1 MASLSSASSSYS
13 NNNHHTT
20 HPLGQQPQQPQPQQ
34 PQQQQQQQT
43 QQQPVS
49 LPSSSPASTPA
60 AAVAAAAAAASS
72 TQKVICFTTAFAPLS
87 PPLSHAG
94 SPALL
99 PDSPQLAMPPLAPL
113 QHKIRARR
121 TSPNPHKLRSR
132 SLPNL
137 LKLDA
142 FEPSSAPSQT
152 PTVSAPSPKHSSHHI
167 HLHHT
172 YRHRKHVNS
181 HKKGSLSFAKSSP
194 PSLLLHTP
202 FSISIPK
209 SAHTTKP
216 TSTATA
222 PHNTPFVYDMS
233 LPLDLM
239 PPVNTTSLREID
251 LQEIFKNPQ
260 LRHDIVFDPQLQF
273 RPNLDGE
280 RGKRKRAST
289 EKYWDTIVFELEA
302 LAACTNPKD
311 GSTSINADSKL
322 PYLFVSM
329 RDILDSLLPLKDRA
343 YVDSVLDPELL
354 LRQLRHC
361 ALDFGSLANWLS
373 TVFKAHC
380 APMRD
385 SWVDQMVARIESGVV
400 NRSARRIVEG
410 LRMTFAI
417 LEAMKLDVANHQ
429 IRTLRPV
436 LVDTA
441 IEFEQ
446 GYYHQVLE
454 KGKFSLQ
461 DSLTWYNKNVL
472 KYKEKHPG
480 HKASELYRSA
490 FCYGL
495 TMLLSCASEDIVTEF
510 PSSFGF
516 DFARLADFRAEVR
529 QIVCMHLCVTLFDQL
544 MQSRLAK
551 ATHMPTPQRKAI
563 FVNSKTPAEVEKL
576 KADILAIIG
585 DAYGNTKW
593 TKNTGTIALELAR
606 RVETAVSAPTKRTQ
620 FIPDADLVDMAT
632 GWLSKYLQPKSQL
645 YKIVESRVT
654 GALVDISCKSMAA
667 LSALETVP
675 SLSSLPSIA
684 STDGK
689 PNSVETAAKKEIESL
704 AAKVLVLTR
713 FHWGVFGKYYIAYA
727 TLGGKAGDSPMS
739 SSDESGLVSK
749 TQQPA
754 SNKSR
759 LEVGATKNSSAST
772 TSPNSTDN
780 EITQAL

>member
-1 MASLSSASSSYS
+1 MNP
-13 NNNHHTT
+13 NNDHHT
-20 HPLGQQPQQPQPQQ
+20 HHHLG
-34 PQQQQQQQT
+34 QQQQT
-43 QQQPVS
+43 QQQS
-49 LPSSSPASTPA
+49 LDMP
-60 AAVAAAAAAASS
+60 ASS
-72 TQKVICFTTAFAPLS
+72 TASNAPPTKVQFFSTAFPPLS

-94 SPALL
+94 SPALS
-99 PDSPQLAMPPLAPL
+99 PATTQVPQLASQKLPTQELTESSSKPVG
-113 QHKIRARR
+113 RR
-121 TSPNPHKLRSR
+121 SSPNPHKLRSR

-142 FEPSSAPSQT
+142 FEQPPSPPMVGA
-152 PTVSAPSPKHSSHHI
+152 PKHSPHHT
-167 HLHHT
+167 HLQHT

-181 HKKGSLSFAKSSP
+181 HKKGSLAFAKPSS

-202 FSISIPK
+202 TVAASISIPTT
-209 SAHTTKP
+209 SAHMTRP
-216 TSTATA
+216 MPLSSSTSSS
-222 PHNTPFVYDMS
+222 PFVYDLSM
-233 LPLDLM
+233 PLDLM

-289 EKYWDTIVFELEA
+289 EKYWDTIVAELEA
-302 LAACTNPKD
+302 LVACSDPSDEN
-311 GSTSINADSKL
+311 TSINANSKL

-361 ALDFGSLANWLS
+361 ALDFNSLANWLS

-385 SWVDQMVARIESGVV
+385 SWVDQMVARIESGIAT
-400 NRSARRIVEG
+400 RSARRVVEG

-454 KGKFSLQ
+454 KGKFSLE
-461 DSLTWYNKNVL
+461 DSFAWYNKNLV
-472 KYKEKHPG
+472 KYTASHPDQ
-480 HKASELYRSA
+480 KVSEIYRSA

-529 QIVCMHLCVTLFDQL
+529 QIVCMHLCITLFDQL
-544 MQSRLAK
+544 LQTRLAK
-551 ATHMPTPQRKAI
+551 TTTMTNPQRRAI
-563 FVNSKTPAEVEKL
+563 FVNSKTPEEVEKM
-576 KADILAIIG
+576 KTDIMAIIA

-606 RVETAVSAPTKRTQ
+606 RVEIAVSAPLKTKRGP
-620 FIPDADLVDMAT
+620 IVPDADTVDMASS
-632 GWLSKYLQPKSQL
+632 WLSKYLQPKSQL

-654 GALVDISCKSMAA
+654 GALVNISCKSMAD
-667 LSALETVP
+667 LSALETMP
-675 SLSSLPSIA
+675 SLSSIPSIA
-684 STDGK
+684 SAEGK

-704 AAKVLVLTR
+704 AHKVLVLTR

-727 TLGGKAGDSPMS
+727 TQGVDSSSENPLTAGDKS
-739 SSDESGLVSK
+739 SMVSK
-749 TQQPA
+749 NQQPA
-754 SNKSR
+754 SNKNCFNI
-759 LEVGATKNSSAST
+759 GASSTSSAST
-772 TSPNSTDN
+772 TSANSNEN
-780 EITQAL
+780 EIPQAL